1 MMHNHKLRRLTAA
14 VLTLLCVLPQ
24 AAQAAVPTIQTD
36 EAVYINL
43 DYYGTPEN
51 TRIVKGVS
59 LNGHTEFTDYGNYSD
74 VYNMSTLDKPTLE
87 DGAVSWS
94 LTDDGLQR
102 FYYECVPDS
111 SASIQLPWNFDV
123 SYKLNGVPVEAEKCA
138 GANGLIEINIHAM
151 PNDAAGEYYKNN
163 MMLVCAT
170 GIDMSKALSIDAP
183 GAQLQSMGTYKI
195 VMFMGL
201 PGEESTFTVRIGA
214 ESFESMGL
222 VLFMAPATLSSLD
235 VLSDMRDIKDR
246 LGSSGDSLYEGLSS
260 MLDSMQSM
268 QSGLGALS
276 SGISGINAVRK
287 QLAEDRST
295 IDPQVDT
302 ALSSLE
308 TLAGKTD
315 SLIPE
320 LNSMKTTLTT
330 LSATINSMLDT
341 VQTTTEDIHA
351 YQQLL
356 KDLNGTLGNLDDLI
370 TDLQDASGDDLL
382 RIQQLQ
388 TAADNIKQNIK
399 TLQTHLGTLREKA
412 DALNN
417 QISVLQGILDSG
429 SLSEPLY
436 TLLSSLLDNAIGSLS
451 AVKQSIRTLENIL
464 SNINALLGT
473 TDATLTDL
481 DDISDVL
488 ANYDGLPQDLI
499 GEGKDLTILADQ
511 TLERVHQLIADIP
524 ALSAS
529 LDQLTET
536 TNTAADKC
544 SDLMVTLT
552 KALTSA
558 NDLLQSATDNLRAVR
573 DKSDASLQASLD
585 GLIDVLDRASS
596 SNGSSSL
603 KSANDSIHGALND
616 AEKDLEEDTNVLNI
630 DAEAALQSV
639 TSSENPTP
647 SSLQFILRTQE
658 ISVPS
663 EKDTASTDTSD
674 EEPGVLSRITSI
686 FKKLFSAVYGV
697 FASEN
702 A

>member
-1 MMHNHKLRRLTAA
+1 MMNHKFRRLTAA
-14 VLTLLCVLPQ
+14 ALALLCVLPQ
-24 AAQAAVPTIQTD
+24 AAQAAAPTIQTD

-74 VYNMSTLDKPTLE
+74 VYNMSTLDEPTLT
-87 DGAVSWS
+87 DGEVSWA
-94 LTDDGLQR
+94 LADDGLQR

-111 SASIQLPWNFDV
+111 STSIQLPWNFDV

-138 GANGLIEINIHAM
+138 GANGLIEMNIHAT

-183 GAQLQSMGTYKI
+183 GAQVQSIGTYKI

-201 PGEESTFTVRIGA
+201 PGEESTFTVRIGSN
-214 ESFESMGL
+214 SFESMGL
-222 VLFMAPATLSSLD
+222 ILFMAPATLSSLD
-235 VLSDMRDIKDR
+235 ILSDMRDIKDR

-287 QLAEDRST
+287 QLIADRGT
-295 IDPQVDT
+295 IDPKVDA

-320 LNSMKTTLTT
+320 LNSMKTTVTT
-330 LSATINSMLDT
+330 LGATINSMLGT
-341 VQTTTEDIHA
+341 VQSTTEDINS

-356 KDLNGTLGNLDDLI
+356 KDVDATLSNLDDFVN
-370 TDLQDASGDDLL
+370 DLQDASGDDLL
-382 RIQQLQ
+382 RIPQLQ
-388 TAADNIKQNIK
+388 TAVENIKQDLK
-399 TLQTHLGTLREKA
+399 TLQTHLGTLREKV
-412 DALNN
+412 DALNS
-417 QISVLQGILDSG
+417 QIAALQIILDSSG
-429 SLSEPLY
+429 LSEPLY
-436 TLLSSLLDNAIGSLS
+436 SLLSSLLDNASGSLS
-451 AVKQSIRTLENIL
+451 AIKQNIRALEEIL
-464 SNINALLGT
+464 SDTNGLLGT
-473 TDATLTDL
+473 ADSIL
-481 DDISDVL
+481 DNLDEINGVL
-488 ANYDGLPQDLI
+488 NDYDGLPQDLI
-499 GEGKDLTILADQ
+499 GEGKDLTELADQ

-529 LDQLTET
+529 LDEITET

-544 SDLMVTLT
+544 SDLMVALT
-552 KALTSA
+552 KTLTSA
-558 NDLLQSATDNLRAVR
+558 NELLQSATDNLRSVR
-573 DKSDASLQASLD
+573 DQSDASLQASLD
-585 GLIDVLDRASS
+585 GLIDVLNRASS
-596 SNGSSSL
+596 SSGSSSL
-603 KSANDSIHGALND
+603 QNANDSIHGAIND
-616 AEKDLEEDTNVLNI
+616 AKKDLEEDTNVLNI
-630 DAEAALQSV
+630 DAEAELQSV
-639 TSSENPTP
+639 TSSQNPTP
-647 SSLQFILRTQE
+647 SSLQFILRTKE
-658 ISVPS
+658 ISAPS
-663 EKDTASTDTSD
+663 EKDDIQPDASD
-674 EEPGVLSRITSI
+674 EDQGVLSRIANI

-697 FASEN
+697 FDSEN
-702 A
+702 G

>member
-1 MMHNHKLRRLTAA
+1 MMNHKFRRLTAA
-14 VLTLLCVLPQ
+14 TLALLCVLPQ
-24 AAQAAVPTIQTD
+24 AAQAAAPTIQTD

-74 VYNMSTLDKPTLE
+74 VYNMSTLDEPTLS
-87 DGAVSWS
+87 DGEVSWA

-111 SASIQLPWNFDV
+111 STSIQLPWNFDV

-138 GANGLIEINIHAM
+138 GANGLVEMNIHAT

-183 GAQLQSMGTYKI
+183 GAQVQSIGTYKI

-201 PGEESTFTVRIGA
+201 PGEESTFTVRIGSN
-214 ESFESMGL
+214 SFESMGL

-235 VLSDMRDIKDR
+235 ILSDMRDIKDR

-260 MLDSMQSM
+260 MLESMQSM

-287 QLAEDRST
+287 QLIADRGT
-295 IDPQVDT
+295 IDPQVDA

-320 LNSMKTTLTT
+320 LNSMKTTVTT
-330 LSATINSMLDT
+330 LGATINSMLGT
-341 VQTTTEDIHA
+341 VQSTTEDVNS

-356 KDLNGTLGNLDDLI
+356 MDLDATLSNLDDLVS
-370 TDLQDASGDDLL
+370 DLQNASGDDLL
-382 RIQQLQ
+382 HILQLQ
-388 TAADNIKQNIK
+388 NAVENIKRDVK
-399 TLQTHLGTLREKA
+399 TLQTHLGTLREKVE
-412 DALNN
+412 ALNS
-417 QISVLQGILDSG
+417 QISALQIILDNSG
-429 SLSEPLY
+429 LSEPLY
-436 TLLSSLLDNAIGSLS
+436 SLLSSLLNNASGSLS
-451 AVKQSIRTLENIL
+451 AIKQSIRALEDIL
-464 SNINALLGT
+464 SDTNGLLGT
-473 TDATLTDL
+473 TDSILNNL
-481 DDISDVL
+481 DEINDVL
-488 ANYDGLPQDLI
+488 NDYDGLPQDLI
-499 GEGKDLTILADQ
+499 GEGKELTVLADQ
-511 TLERVHQLIADIP
+511 TLERVHQLVADIP

-529 LDQLTET
+529 LDEITKT
-536 TNTAADKC
+536 TNSAADKC

-552 KALTSA
+552 KTLTSA
-558 NDLLQSATDNLRAVR
+558 NELLQSATDNLRSVR
-573 DKSDASLQASLD
+573 EKSDASLQASLD
-585 GLIDVLDRASS
+585 GLIDVLNRASS
-596 SNGSSSL
+596 SSGSSSL
-603 KSANDSIHGALND
+603 QDANNSIHGAIKD
-616 AEKDLEEDTNVLNI
+616 AKKDLEEDTNVLNI

-639 TSSENPTP
+639 TSSQNPTP
-647 SSLQFILRTQE
+647 SSLQFILRTKE
-658 ISVPS
+658 ISAPS
-663 EKDTASTDTSD
+663 EKDAAQSDTSD
-674 EEPGVLSRITSI
+674 EDQGVLSRIINI

-697 FASEN
+697 FTSEN
-702 A
+702 T

>member
-1 MMHNHKLRRLTAA
+1 MMKHKFRRITAA
-14 VLTLLCVLPQ
+14 ALALLCVLPQ
-24 AAQAAVPTIQTD
+24 AAQAAAPTIQTD

-74 VYNMSTLDKPTLE
+74 VYNMSTLDEPTLS
-87 DGAVSWS
+87 DGEVSWA
-94 LTDDGLQR
+94 LADDGLQR

-111 SASIQLPWNFDV
+111 SNTIQLPWNFDV

-138 GANGLIEINIHAM
+138 GANGLIEMNIHAM

-183 GAQLQSMGTYKI
+183 GAQVQSIGTYKI

-201 PGEESTFTVRIGA
+201 PGEESTFTVRIGSN
-214 ESFESMGL
+214 SFESMGL
-222 VLFMAPATLSSLD
+222 ILFMAPATLSSLD
-235 VLSDMRDIKDR
+235 ILSDMRDIKDR

-268 QSGLGALS
+268 KSGLGALS
-276 SGISGINAVRK
+276 SGISGINSVRK
-287 QLAEDRST
+287 QLIADRGT
-295 IDPQVDT
+295 IDPQIDA

-308 TLAGKTD
+308 TLAGQTD

-320 LNSMKTTLTT
+320 LSSMKTTLTT

-341 VQTTTEDIHA
+341 VQSTTEDING

-356 KDLNGTLGNLDDLI
+356 KDLDTTLGNLDDFVS
-370 TDLQDASGDDLL
+370 DLQNASGDDLL
-382 RIQQLQ
+382 RIRQLQ
-388 TAADNIKQNIK
+388 TDLENLKQDTK
-399 TLQTHLGTLREKA
+399 TLQTHLSTLREKA
-412 DALNN
+412 DALSS
-417 QISVLQGILDSG
+417 QISALQVILDGSG
-429 SLSEPLY
+429 LSEPLY
-436 TLLSSLLDNAIGSLS
+436 SLLSSLLSSASGSLS
-451 AVKQSIRTLENIL
+451 AIKQSIRALEDIL
-464 SNINALLGT
+464 TDTNGLLGT
-473 TDATLTDL
+473 ADSTLNGL
-481 DDISDVL
+481 DQITNVL
-488 ANYDGLPQDLI
+488 DNYDGIPQDLI
-499 GEGKDLTILADQ
+499 GEGKDLTVLADQ

-529 LDQLTET
+529 LDQMTET

-544 SDLMVTLT
+544 SDLMVALT
-552 KALTSA
+552 KTLTSA
-558 NDLLQSATDNLRAVR
+558 NDLLQSSTDNLRAIR
-573 DKSDASLQASLD
+573 DKSDASLQTSLD
-585 GLIDVLDRASS
+585 GLIDVLNRASS
-596 SNGSSSL
+596 SSSSSDL
-603 KSANDSIHGALND
+603 QNANDSIHSAIND

-630 DAEAALQSV
+630 DAEAELQSV
-639 TSSENPTP
+639 TSSQNPTP

-658 ISVPS
+658 ISTPS
-663 EKDTASTDTSD
+663 DSDTASSD
-674 EEPGVLSRITSI
+674 ESDDDQGVLSRIVNI

-697 FASEN
+697 FTSEN
-702 A
+702 T

>member
-1 MMHNHKLRRLTAA
+1 MMKHKFRRLTAA
-14 VLTLLCVLPQ
+14 ALALLCVLPQ
-24 AAQAAVPTIQTD
+24 AAQAAAPTIQTD

-74 VYNMSTLDKPTLE
+74 VYNMSTLDEPTLS
-87 DGAVSWS
+87 DGEVSWALS
-94 LTDDGLQR
+94 DDGLQR

-111 SASIQLPWNFDV
+111 STSIQLPWNFDV

-138 GANGLIEINIHAM
+138 GADGLIEMNIHAM

-183 GAQLQSMGTYKI
+183 GAQVQSIGTYKI

-201 PGEESTFTVRIGA
+201 PGEESTFTVRIGSN
-214 ESFESMGL
+214 SFESMGL

-235 VLSDMRDIKDR
+235 ILSDMRDIKDR

-260 MLDSMQSM
+260 MLESMQSM

-287 QLAEDRST
+287 QLIADRGT
-295 IDPQVDT
+295 IDPQIDA

-320 LNSMKTTLTT
+320 LNSMKTTVTT
-330 LSATINSMLDT
+330 LGATINSMLGT
-341 VQTTTEDIHA
+341 VQSTTEDVNS

-356 KDLNGTLGNLDDLI
+356 KDLDATLSNLDDLVS
-370 TDLQDASGDDLL
+370 DLQNASGDDLL
-382 RIQQLQ
+382 HILQLQ
-388 TAADNIKQNIK
+388 NAVENIKRDVK
-399 TLQTHLGTLREKA
+399 TLQTHLGTLREKVE
-412 DALNN
+412 ALNS
-417 QISVLQGILDSG
+417 QISALQIILDNSG
-429 SLSEPLY
+429 LSEPLY
-436 TLLSSLLDNAIGSLS
+436 SLLSSLLNNASGSLS
-451 AVKQSIRTLENIL
+451 AIKQSIRALEDIL
-464 SNINALLGT
+464 SDTNGLLGT
-473 TDATLTDL
+473 TDSILNNL
-481 DDISDVL
+481 DEINDVL
-488 ANYDGLPQDLI
+488 NDYDGLPQDLI
-499 GEGKDLTILADQ
+499 GEGKELTVLADQ

-529 LDQLTET
+529 LDEITKT
-536 TNTAADKC
+536 TNSAADKC

-552 KALTSA
+552 KTLTSA
-558 NDLLQSATDNLRAVR
+558 NELLQSATDNLRSVR
-573 DKSDASLQASLD
+573 EKSDASLQASLD
-585 GLIDVLDRASS
+585 GLIDVLNRASS
-596 SNGSSSL
+596 SSGSSSL
-603 KSANDSIHGALND
+603 QDANDSIHGAIND
-616 AEKDLEEDTNVLNI
+616 AKKDLEEDTNVLNI

-639 TSSENPTP
+639 TSSQNPTP
-647 SSLQFILRTQE
+647 SSLQFILRTKE
-658 ISVPS
+658 ISTSS
-663 EKDTASTDTSD
+663 EKDAAQSDASD
-674 EEPGVLSRITSI
+674 EDQGVLSRIVNI

>member
-1 MMHNHKLRRLTAA
+1 MMNHKFRRLTAA
-14 VLTLLCVLPQ
+14 TLALLCVLPQ
-24 AAQAAVPTIQTD
+24 AAQAAAPTIQTD

-74 VYNMSTLDKPTLE
+74 VYNMSTLDEPTLS
-87 DGAVSWS
+87 DGEVSWA

-111 SASIQLPWNFDV
+111 STSIQLPWNFDV

-138 GANGLIEINIHAM
+138 GANGLVEMNIHAT

-183 GAQLQSMGTYKI
+183 GAQVQSIGTYKI

-201 PGEESTFTVRIGA
+201 PGEESTFTVRIGSN
-214 ESFESMGL
+214 SFESMGL

-235 VLSDMRDIKDR
+235 ILSDMRDIKDR

-260 MLDSMQSM
+260 MLESMQSM

-287 QLAEDRST
+287 QLIADRGT
-295 IDPQVDT
+295 IDPQVDA

-320 LNSMKTTLTT
+320 LNSMKTTVTT
-330 LSATINSMLDT
+330 LGATINSMLGT
-341 VQTTTEDIHA
+341 VQSTTEDVNS

-356 KDLNGTLGNLDDLI
+356 KDLDTTLSNLDDFVN
-370 TDLQDASGDDLL
+370 DLQDASGDDLL
-382 RIQQLQ
+382 HILQLQ
-388 TAADNIKQNIK
+388 TAVENIKQDVK
-399 TLQTHLGTLREKA
+399 TLQTHLGTLREKVES
-412 DALNN
+412 LNS
-417 QISVLQGILDSG
+417 QISALQIILDGSG
-429 SLSEPLY
+429 LSEPVY
-436 TLLSSLLDNAIGSLS
+436 SLLSSLLDNASGLLS
-451 AVKQSIRTLENIL
+451 AIKQSIRALEDIL
-464 SNINALLGT
+464 SDTSGLLGT
-473 TDATLTDL
+473 ADSIL
-481 DDISDVL
+481 DNLDEINDILND
-488 ANYDGLPQDLI
+488 YDGLPQDLI
-499 GEGKDLTILADQ
+499 GEGKELTVLADQ

-529 LDQLTET
+529 LDEITET
-536 TNTAADKC
+536 TNSAADKC

-552 KALTSA
+552 KTLTSA
-558 NDLLQSATDNLRAVR
+558 NHLLQSATDTLRSVR
-573 DKSDASLQASLD
+573 DKSDASLQSSLD

-596 SNGSSSL
+596 SSSSSSL
-603 KSANDSIHGALND
+603 QNANDSIHGAIND
-616 AEKDLEEDTNVLNI
+616 AKKDLEEDTNVLNI

-639 TSSENPTP
+639 TSSQNPTP
-647 SSLQFILRTQE
+647 SSLQFILRTKE
-658 ISVPS
+658 ISAPS
-663 EKDTASTDTSD
+663 EKDAIQPEASD
-674 EEPGVLSRITSI
+674 EDQGVLSRITNI

-697 FASEN
+697 FTSEN
-702 A
+702 T

>member
-1 MMHNHKLRRLTAA
+1 MMNHKFRRLTAA
-14 VLTLLCVLPQ
+14 ALALLCVLPQ
-24 AAQAAVPTIQTD
+24 AAQAAAPTIQTD

-74 VYNMSTLDKPTLE
+74 VYNMSTLDEPTLG
-87 DGAVSWS
+87 DGEVSWA
-94 LTDDGLQR
+94 LADDGLQR

-111 SASIQLPWNFDV
+111 SNTIQLPWNFDV

-138 GANGLIEINIHAM
+138 GANGLIEMNIHAM

-183 GAQLQSMGTYKI
+183 GAQVQSIGTYKI

-201 PGEESTFTVRIGA
+201 PGEESTFTVRIGSN
-214 ESFESMGL
+214 SFESMGL
-222 VLFMAPATLSSLD
+222 ILFMAPATLSSLD
-235 VLSDMRDIKDR
+235 ILSDMRDIKDR

-268 QSGLGALS
+268 KSGLGALS
-276 SGISGINAVRK
+276 SGISGINSVRK
-287 QLAEDRST
+287 QLIADRGT
-295 IDPQVDT
+295 IDPQIDA

-308 TLAGKTD
+308 TLAGQTD

-341 VQTTTEDIHA
+341 VQSTTEDING

-356 KDLNGTLGNLDDLI
+356 KDLDTTLSNLDDFVS
-370 TDLQDASGDDLL
+370 DLQNASGDDLL
-382 RIQQLQ
+382 RIRQLQ
-388 TAADNIKQNIK
+388 ADLENLKQDTK
-399 TLQTHLGTLREKA
+399 TLQTHLSTLREKT
-412 DALNN
+412 DALSS
-417 QISVLQGILDSG
+417 QISALQVILDGSG
-429 SLSEPLY
+429 LSEPLY
-436 TLLSSLLDNAIGSLS
+436 SLLSSLVSSATGSLS
-451 AVKQSIRTLENIL
+451 AIKQSIRALEDIL
-464 SNINALLGT
+464 SDTNGLLGT
-473 TDATLTDL
+473 ADSTLNSL
-481 DDISDVL
+481 DQISDVL
-488 ANYDGLPQDLI
+488 SDYDGLPQDLI
-499 GEGKDLTILADQ
+499 GEGKDLTVLADQ

-529 LDQLTET
+529 LDQMTET
-536 TNTAADKC
+536 TNSAADKC
-544 SDLMVTLT
+544 SDLMVALT
-552 KALTSA
+552 KTLTSA
-558 NDLLQSATDNLRAVR
+558 NDLLQSATDNLRAIR
-573 DKSDASLQASLD
+573 DKSDTSLQTSLD
-585 GLIDVLDRASS
+585 GLIDVLNRASS
-596 SNGSSSL
+596 SNSSSNL
-603 KSANDSIHGALND
+603 QNANDSIHSAIND

-639 TSSENPTP
+639 TSSQNPTP

-658 ISVPS
+658 ISTPS
-663 EKDTASTDTSD
+663 DSDAALSDTSD
-674 EEPGVLSRITSI
+674 DDQGVLSRIVNI

-697 FASEN
+697 FTSEN
-702 A
+702 T

>member
-1 MMHNHKLRRLTAA
+1 MMKHKFRRLTAA
-14 VLTLLCVLPQ
+14 ALALLCVLPQ
-24 AAQAAVPTIQTD
+24 AAQAAAPTIQTD

-74 VYNMSTLDKPTLE
+74 VYNMSTLDEPTLSNGE
-87 DGAVSWS
+87 VSWALS
-94 LTDDGLQR
+94 DDGLQR

-111 SASIQLPWNFDV
+111 STSIQLPWNFDV

-138 GANGLIEINIHAM
+138 GADGLIEMNIHAM

-183 GAQLQSMGTYKI
+183 GAQVQSIGTYKI

-201 PGEESTFTVRIGA
+201 PGEESTFTVRIGSN
-214 ESFESMGL
+214 SFESMGL

-235 VLSDMRDIKDR
+235 ILSDMRDIKDR

-260 MLDSMQSM
+260 MLESMQSM

-287 QLAEDRST
+287 QLIADRGT
-295 IDPQVDT
+295 IDPQVDA

-320 LNSMKTTLTT
+320 LNSMKTTVTT
-330 LSATINSMLDT
+330 LGATINSMLGT
-341 VQTTTEDIHA
+341 VQSTTEDVNS

-356 KDLNGTLGNLDDLI
+356 MDLDATLSNLDDLVS
-370 TDLQDASGDDLL
+370 DLQNASGDDLL
-382 RIQQLQ
+382 HILQLQ
-388 TAADNIKQNIK
+388 NAVENIKRDVK
-399 TLQTHLGTLREKA
+399 TLQTHLGTLREKVE
-412 DALNN
+412 ALNS
-417 QISVLQGILDSG
+417 QISALQIILDNSG
-429 SLSEPLY
+429 LSEPLY
-436 TLLSSLLDNAIGSLS
+436 SLLSSLLNNASGSLS
-451 AVKQSIRTLENIL
+451 AIKQSIRALEDIL
-464 SNINALLGT
+464 SDTNGLLGT
-473 TDATLTDL
+473 TDSILNNL
-481 DDISDVL
+481 DEINDVL
-488 ANYDGLPQDLI
+488 NDYDGLPQDLI
-499 GEGKDLTILADQ
+499 GEGKELTVLADQ
-511 TLERVHQLIADIP
+511 TLERVHQLVADIP

-529 LDQLTET
+529 LDEITKT
-536 TNTAADKC
+536 TNSAADKC

-552 KALTSA
+552 KTLTSA
-558 NDLLQSATDNLRAVR
+558 NELLQSATDNLRSVR
-573 DKSDASLQASLD
+573 EKSDASLQASLD
-585 GLIDVLDRASS
+585 GLIDVLNRASS
-596 SNGSSSL
+596 SSGSSSL
-603 KSANDSIHGALND
+603 QDANDSIHGAIND
-616 AEKDLEEDTNVLNI
+616 AKKDLEEDTNVLNI

-639 TSSENPTP
+639 TSSQNPTP
-647 SSLQFILRTQE
+647 SSLQFILRTKE
-658 ISVPS
+658 ISAPS
-663 EKDTASTDTSD
+663 EKDAAQSDTSD
-674 EEPGVLSRITSI
+674 EDQGVLSRIINI

-697 FASEN
+697 FTSEN
-702 A
+702 T

>member
-1 MMHNHKLRRLTAA
+1 MMKHKFRRITAA
-14 VLTLLCVLPQ
+14 ALALLCVLPQ
-24 AAQAAVPTIQTD
+24 AAQAAAPTIQTD

-74 VYNMSTLDKPTLE
+74 VYNMSTLDEPTLS
-87 DGAVSWS
+87 DGEVSWA
-94 LTDDGLQR
+94 LADDGLQR

-111 SASIQLPWNFDV
+111 SNTIQLPWNFDV

-138 GANGLIEINIHAM
+138 GANGLIEMNIHAM

-183 GAQLQSMGTYKI
+183 GAQVQSIGTYKI

-201 PGEESTFTVRIGA
+201 PGEESTFTVRIGSN
-214 ESFESMGL
+214 SFESMGL
-222 VLFMAPATLSSLD
+222 ILFMAPATLSSLD
-235 VLSDMRDIKDR
+235 ILSDMRDIKDR

-268 QSGLGALS
+268 KSGLGALS
-276 SGISGINAVRK
+276 SGISGINSVRK
-287 QLAEDRST
+287 QLIADRGT
-295 IDPQVDT
+295 IDPQIDA

-308 TLAGKTD
+308 TLTGQTD

-341 VQTTTEDIHA
+341 VQSTTEDING

-356 KDLNGTLGNLDDLI
+356 KDLDTTLGNLDDFVS
-370 TDLQDASGDDLL
+370 DLQNASGDDLL
-382 RIQQLQ
+382 RIRQLQ
-388 TAADNIKQNIK
+388 TDLENLKQDTK
-399 TLQTHLGTLREKA
+399 TLQTHLSTLREKA
-412 DALNN
+412 DALSS
-417 QISVLQGILDSG
+417 QISALQVILDGSG
-429 SLSEPLY
+429 LSEPLY
-436 TLLSSLLDNAIGSLS
+436 SLLSSLLSSASGSLS
-451 AVKQSIRTLENIL
+451 AIKQSIRALEDIL
-464 SNINALLGT
+464 SDTNGLLGT
-473 TDATLTDL
+473 ADSTLNSL
-481 DDISDVL
+481 DQITNVL
-488 ANYDGLPQDLI
+488 DNYDGIPQDLI
-499 GEGKDLTILADQ
+499 GEGKDLTVLADQ

-529 LDQLTET
+529 LDQMTET

-544 SDLMVTLT
+544 SDLMVALT
-552 KALTSA
+552 KTLTSA
-558 NDLLQSATDNLRAVR
+558 NDLLQSSTDNLRAIR
-573 DKSDASLQASLD
+573 DKSDASLQTSLD
-585 GLIDVLDRASS
+585 GLIDVLNRASS
-596 SNGSSSL
+596 SSSSSDL
-603 KSANDSIHGALND
+603 QNANDSIHSAIND

-630 DAEAALQSV
+630 DAEAELQSV
-639 TSSENPTP
+639 TSSQNPTP

-658 ISVPS
+658 ISTPS
-663 EKDTASTDTSD
+663 DSDTASSD
-674 EEPGVLSRITSI
+674 EFDDDQGVLSRIVNI

-697 FASEN
+697 FTSEN
-702 A
+702 T

>member
-1 MMHNHKLRRLTAA
+1 MMNHKFRRLMAA
-14 VLTLLCVLPQ
+14 TLALLCVLPQ
-24 AAQAAVPTIQTD
+24 AAQAAAPTIQTD

-74 VYNMSTLDKPTLE
+74 VYNMSTLDEPTLS
-87 DGAVSWS
+87 DGEVSWA

-111 SASIQLPWNFDV
+111 STSIQLPWNFDV

-138 GANGLIEINIHAM
+138 GANGLVEMNIHAT

-183 GAQLQSMGTYKI
+183 GAQVQSIGTYKI

-201 PGEESTFTVRIGA
+201 PGEESTFTVRIGSN
-214 ESFESMGL
+214 SFESMGL
-222 VLFMAPATLSSLD
+222 ILFMAPATLSSLD
-235 VLSDMRDIKDR
+235 ILSDMRDIKDR

-260 MLDSMQSM
+260 MLESMQSM

-287 QLAEDRST
+287 QLIADRGT
-295 IDPQVDT
+295 IDPQVDA

-320 LNSMKTTLTT
+320 LNSMKTTVTT
-330 LSATINSMLDT
+330 LGATINSMLGT
-341 VQTTTEDIHA
+341 VQSTTEDVNS

-356 KDLNGTLGNLDDLI
+356 KDLDTTLSNLDDFVN
-370 TDLQDASGDDLL
+370 DLQDASGDDLL
-382 RIQQLQ
+382 HILQLQ
-388 TAADNIKQNIK
+388 TAVENIKQDVK
-399 TLQTHLGTLREKA
+399 TLQTHLGTLREKVES
-412 DALNN
+412 LNS
-417 QISVLQGILDSG
+417 QISALQIILDGSG
-429 SLSEPLY
+429 LSEPVY
-436 TLLSSLLDNAIGSLS
+436 SLLSSLLDNASGSLS
-451 AVKQSIRTLENIL
+451 AIKQSIRTLEDIL
-464 SNINALLGT
+464 SDTSGLLGT
-473 TDATLTDL
+473 ADSIL
-481 DDISDVL
+481 DNLDEINDILND
-488 ANYDGLPQDLI
+488 YDGLPQDLI
-499 GEGKDLTILADQ
+499 GEGKELTVLADQ

-529 LDQLTET
+529 LDEITET
-536 TNTAADKC
+536 TNSAADKC

-552 KALTSA
+552 KTLTSA
-558 NDLLQSATDNLRAVR
+558 NDLLQSATDTLRSVR
-573 DKSDASLQASLD
+573 DKSDASLQSSLD

-596 SNGSSSL
+596 SSSSSSL
-603 KSANDSIHGALND
+603 QNANDSIHGAIND
-616 AEKDLEEDTNVLNI
+616 AKKDLEEDTNVLNI

-639 TSSENPTP
+639 TSSQNPTP
-647 SSLQFILRTQE
+647 SSLQFILRTKE
-658 ISVPS
+658 ISAPS
-663 EKDTASTDTSD
+663 EKDAIQPEASD
-674 EEPGVLSRITSI
+674 EDQGVLSRITNI

-697 FASEN
+697 FTSEN
-702 A
+702 T

>member
-1 MMHNHKLRRLTAA
+1 MMNHKFRRLTAA
-14 VLTLLCVLPQ
+14 TLALLCVLPQ
-24 AAQAAVPTIQTD
+24 AAQAAAPTIQTD

-74 VYNMSTLDKPTLE
+74 VYNMSTLDEPTLS
-87 DGAVSWS
+87 DGEVSWA

-111 SASIQLPWNFDV
+111 STSIQLPWNFDV

-138 GANGLIEINIHAM
+138 GANGLVEMNIHAT

-183 GAQLQSMGTYKI
+183 GAQVQSIGTYKI

-201 PGEESTFTVRIGA
+201 PGEESTFTARIGSN
-214 ESFESMGL
+214 SFESMGL
-222 VLFMAPATLSSLD
+222 ILFMAPATLSSLD
-235 VLSDMRDIKDR
+235 ILSDMRDIKDR

-260 MLDSMQSM
+260 MLESMQSM

-287 QLAEDRST
+287 QLIADRGT
-295 IDPQVDT
+295 IDPQVDA

-320 LNSMKTTLTT
+320 LNSMKTTVTT
-330 LSATINSMLDT
+330 LGATINSMLGT
-341 VQTTTEDIHA
+341 VQSTTEDVNS

-356 KDLNGTLGNLDDLI
+356 KDLDTTLSNLDDFVN
-370 TDLQDASGDDLL
+370 DLQDASGEDLL
-382 RIQQLQ
+382 HILQLQ
-388 TAADNIKQNIK
+388 TAVENIKQDVK
-399 TLQTHLGTLREKA
+399 TLQTHLGTLREKVES
-412 DALNN
+412 LNS
-417 QISVLQGILDSG
+417 QISALQIILDGSG
-429 SLSEPLY
+429 LSEPVY
-436 TLLSSLLDNAIGSLS
+436 SLLSSLLDNASGLLS
-451 AVKQSIRTLENIL
+451 AIKQSIRALEDIL
-464 SNINALLGT
+464 SDTSGLLGT
-473 TDATLTDL
+473 ADSIL
-481 DDISDVL
+481 DNLDEINDILND
-488 ANYDGLPQDLI
+488 YDGLPQDLI
-499 GEGKDLTILADQ
+499 GEGKELTVLADQ

-529 LDQLTET
+529 LDEITET
-536 TNTAADKC
+536 TNSAADKC

-552 KALTSA
+552 KTLTSA
-558 NDLLQSATDNLRAVR
+558 NDLLQSATDTLRSVR
-573 DKSDASLQASLD
+573 DKSDASLQSSLD

-596 SNGSSSL
+596 SSSSSSL
-603 KSANDSIHGALND
+603 QNANDSIHGAIND
-616 AEKDLEEDTNVLNI
+616 AKKDLEEDTNVLNI

-639 TSSENPTP
+639 TSSQNPTP
-647 SSLQFILRTQE
+647 SSLQFILRTKE
-658 ISVPS
+658 ISAPS
-663 EKDTASTDTSD
+663 EKDAIQPEASD
-674 EEPGVLSRITSI
+674 EDQGVLSRITNI

-697 FASEN
+697 FTSEN
-702 A
+702 T

>member
-1 MMHNHKLRRLTAA
+1 MMNHKFRRLTAA
-14 VLTLLCVLPQ
+14 ALALLCVLPQ
-24 AAQAAVPTIQTD
+24 AAQAAAPTIQTD

-74 VYNMSTLDKPTLE
+74 VYNMSTLDEPTLT
-87 DGAVSWS
+87 DGEVSWTLS
-94 LTDDGLQR
+94 DDGLQR

-111 SASIQLPWNFDV
+111 STSIQLPWNFDV

-138 GANGLIEINIHAM
+138 GADGLIEMNIHAM

-183 GAQLQSMGTYKI
+183 GAQVQSIGTYKI

-201 PGEESTFTVRIGA
+201 PGEESTFTVRIGSN
-214 ESFESMGL
+214 SFESMGL

-235 VLSDMRDIKDR
+235 ILSDMRDIKDR

-287 QLAEDRST
+287 QLIADRGT
-295 IDPQVDT
+295 IDPQIDA

-320 LNSMKTTLTT
+320 LNSMKTTVTT
-330 LSATINSMLDT
+330 LGATINSMLGT
-341 VQTTTEDIHA
+341 VQSTTEDVNS

-356 KDLNGTLGNLDDLI
+356 KDLDATLSNLDDLVS
-370 TDLQDASGDDLL
+370 DLQDASGDDLL
-382 RIQQLQ
+382 HILQLQ
-388 TAADNIKQNIK
+388 SAVESIKRDVK
-399 TLQTHLGTLREKA
+399 TLQTHLGTLREKVET
-412 DALNN
+412 LNS
-417 QISVLQGILDSG
+417 QISALQSILENSG
-429 SLSEPLY
+429 LSEPLY
-436 TLLSSLLDNAIGSLS
+436 SLLSSLLNNASGSLS
-451 AVKQSIRTLENIL
+451 AIKQSIRALEDIL
-464 SNINALLGT
+464 SDANGLLGT
-473 TDATLTDL
+473 TDSILNNL
-481 DDISDVL
+481 DQINDVL
-488 ANYDGLPQDLI
+488 NDYDGLPQDLI
-499 GEGKDLTILADQ
+499 GEGKDLTVLADQ

-529 LDQLTET
+529 LDEITET
-536 TNTAADKC
+536 TNSAADKC

-552 KALTSA
+552 KTLTSA
-558 NDLLQSATDNLRAVR
+558 NELLQSATDNLRSVR
-573 DKSDASLQASLD
+573 EKSDASLQTSLD
-585 GLIDVLDRASS
+585 GLIDVLNRASS
-596 SNGSSSL
+596 SSGSSSL
-603 KSANDSIHGALND
+603 QNANDSIHGAIKD
-616 AEKDLEEDTNVLNI
+616 AKKDLEEDTNVLNI

-639 TSSENPTP
+639 TSSQNPTP
-647 SSLQFILRTQE
+647 SSLQFILRTKE
-658 ISVPS
+658 ISTPS
-663 EKDTASTDTSD
+663 EKDAVQSDTSD
-674 EEPGVLSRITSI
+674 EDQGVLSRIINI

-697 FASEN
+697 FTSEN

>member
-1 MMHNHKLRRLTAA
+1 MMNHKFRRLTAA
-14 VLTLLCVLPQ
+14 ALALLCVLPQ
-24 AAQAAVPTIQTD
+24 AAQAAAPTIQTD

-74 VYNMSTLDKPTLE
+74 VYNMSTLDEPTLS
-87 DGAVSWS
+87 DGEVSWA
-94 LTDDGLQR
+94 LADDGLQR

-111 SASIQLPWNFDV
+111 SNTIQLPWNFDV

-138 GANGLIEINIHAM
+138 GANGLIEMNIHAM

-183 GAQLQSMGTYKI
+183 GAQVQSIGTYKI

-201 PGEESTFTVRIGA
+201 PGEESTFTVRIGSN
-214 ESFESMGL
+214 SFESMGL
-222 VLFMAPATLSSLD
+222 ILFMAPATLSSLD
-235 VLSDMRDIKDR
+235 ILSDMRDIKDR

-268 QSGLGALS
+268 KSGLGALS
-276 SGISGINAVRK
+276 SGISGINSVRK
-287 QLAEDRST
+287 QLITDRGT
-295 IDPQVDT
+295 IDPQIDT

-308 TLAGKTD
+308 TLAGQTD

-341 VQTTTEDIHA
+341 VQSTTEDING

-356 KDLNGTLGNLDDLI
+356 KDLDTTLGNLDDFVS
-370 TDLQDASGDDLL
+370 DLQNASGDDLL
-382 RIQQLQ
+382 RIRQLQ
-388 TAADNIKQNIK
+388 TDLENLKQDTK
-399 TLQTHLGTLREKA
+399 TLQTHLSTLREKA
-412 DALNN
+412 DALSS
-417 QISVLQGILDSG
+417 QISALQVILDGSG
-429 SLSEPLY
+429 LSEPLY
-436 TLLSSLLDNAIGSLS
+436 SLLSSLLSSASGSLS
-451 AVKQSIRTLENIL
+451 AIKQSIRALEDIL
-464 SNINALLGT
+464 TDTNGLLGT
-473 TDATLTDL
+473 ADSTLNGL
-481 DDISDVL
+481 DQITNVL
-488 ANYDGLPQDLI
+488 DNYDGIPQDLI
-499 GEGKDLTILADQ
+499 GEGKDLTVLADQ

-529 LDQLTET
+529 LDQMTET

-544 SDLMVTLT
+544 SDLMVALT

-558 NDLLQSATDNLRAVR
+558 NDLLQSSTDNLRAIR
-573 DKSDASLQASLD
+573 DKSDASLQTSLD
-585 GLIDVLDRASS
+585 GLIDVLNRASS
-596 SNGSSSL
+596 SSSSSVL
-603 KSANDSIHGALND
+603 QNASDSIHSAIND

-630 DAEAALQSV
+630 DAEAELQSV
-639 TSSENPTP
+639 TSSQNPTP

-658 ISVPS
+658 ISTPS
-663 EKDTASTDTSD
+663 NSDTASSD
-674 EEPGVLSRITSI
+674 ESDDDQGVLSRIVNI

-697 FASEN
+697 FTSEN
-702 A
+702 T

>member
-1 MMHNHKLRRLTAA
+1 MMNHKFRRLTAA
-14 VLTLLCVLPQ
+14 ALALLCVLPQ
-24 AAQAAVPTIQTD
+24 AAQAAAPTTQTD

-74 VYNMSTLDKPTLE
+74 VYNMSTLDEPTLG
-87 DGAVSWS
+87 DGEVSWA
-94 LTDDGLQR
+94 LADDGLQR

-111 SASIQLPWNFDV
+111 SNTIQLPWNFDV

-138 GANGLIEINIHAM
+138 GANGLIEMNIHAM

-183 GAQLQSMGTYKI
+183 GAQVQSIGTYKI

-201 PGEESTFTVRIGA
+201 PGEESTFTVRIGSN
-214 ESFESMGL
+214 SFESMGL
-222 VLFMAPATLSSLD
+222 ILFMAPATLSSLD
-235 VLSDMRDIKDR
+235 ILSDMRDIKDR

-268 QSGLGALS
+268 KSGLGALS
-276 SGISGINAVRK
+276 SGISGINSVRK
-287 QLAEDRST
+287 QLIADRGT
-295 IDPQVDT
+295 IDPQIDA

-308 TLAGKTD
+308 TLAGQTD

-341 VQTTTEDIHA
+341 VQSTTEDING

-356 KDLNGTLGNLDDLI
+356 KDLDTTLSNLDDFVS
-370 TDLQDASGDDLL
+370 DLQNASGDDLL
-382 RIQQLQ
+382 RIRQLQ
-388 TAADNIKQNIK
+388 ADLENLKQDTK
-399 TLQTHLGTLREKA
+399 TLQTHLSTLREKA
-412 DALNN
+412 DALSS
-417 QISVLQGILDSG
+417 QISALQVILDGSG
-429 SLSEPLY
+429 LSEPLY
-436 TLLSSLLDNAIGSLS
+436 SLLSSLVSSATGSLS
-451 AVKQSIRTLENIL
+451 AIKQSIRALEDIL
-464 SNINALLGT
+464 SDTNGLLGT
-473 TDATLTDL
+473 ADSTLNSL
-481 DDISDVL
+481 DQISDVL
-488 ANYDGLPQDLI
+488 SDYDGLPQDLI
-499 GEGKDLTILADQ
+499 GEGKDLTVLADQ

-529 LDQLTET
+529 LDQMTET
-536 TNTAADKC
+536 TNSAADKC
-544 SDLMVTLT
+544 SDLMVALT
-552 KALTSA
+552 KTLTSA
-558 NDLLQSATDNLRAVR
+558 NDLLQSATDNLRAIR
-573 DKSDASLQASLD
+573 DKSDTSLQTSLD
-585 GLIDVLDRASS
+585 GLIDVLNRASS
-596 SNGSSSL
+596 SNSSSNL
-603 KSANDSIHGALND
+603 QNANDSIHSAIND

-639 TSSENPTP
+639 TSSQNPTP

-658 ISVPS
+658 ISTPS
-663 EKDTASTDTSD
+663 DSDAALSDTTDD
-674 EEPGVLSRITSI
+674 DQGVLSRIVNI

-697 FASEN
+697 FTSEN
-702 A
+702 T

>member
-1 MMHNHKLRRLTAA
+1 MMKHKFRRITAA
-14 VLTLLCVLPQ
+14 ALALLCVLPQ
-24 AAQAAVPTIQTD
+24 AAQAAAPTIQTD

-74 VYNMSTLDKPTLE
+74 VYNMSTLDEPTLS
-87 DGAVSWS
+87 DGEVSWA
-94 LTDDGLQR
+94 LADDGLQR

-111 SASIQLPWNFDV
+111 SNTIQLPWNFDV

-138 GANGLIEINIHAM
+138 GANGLIEMNIHAM

-183 GAQLQSMGTYKI
+183 GAQVQSIGTYKI

-201 PGEESTFTVRIGA
+201 PGEESTFTVRIGSN
-214 ESFESMGL
+214 SFESMGL
-222 VLFMAPATLSSLD
+222 ILFMAPATLSSLD
-235 VLSDMRDIKDR
+235 ILSDMRDIKDR

-268 QSGLGALS
+268 KSGLGALS
-276 SGISGINAVRK
+276 SGISGINSVRK
-287 QLAEDRST
+287 QLIADRGT
-295 IDPQVDT
+295 IDPQIDA

-308 TLAGKTD
+308 TLAGQTD

-320 LNSMKTTLTT
+320 LSSMKTTLTT

-341 VQTTTEDIHA
+341 VQSTTEDING

-356 KDLNGTLGNLDDLI
+356 KDLDTTLGNLDDFVS
-370 TDLQDASGDDLL
+370 DLQNASGDDLL
-382 RIQQLQ
+382 HIRQLQ
-388 TAADNIKQNIK
+388 TDLENLKQDTK
-399 TLQTHLGTLREKA
+399 TLQTHLSTLREKA
-412 DALNN
+412 DALSS
-417 QISVLQGILDSG
+417 QISALQVILDGSG
-429 SLSEPLY
+429 LSEPLY
-436 TLLSSLLDNAIGSLS
+436 SLLSSLLSSASGSLS
-451 AVKQSIRTLENIL
+451 AIKQSIRALEDIL
-464 SNINALLGT
+464 TDTNGLLGT
-473 TDATLTDL
+473 ADSTLNGL
-481 DDISDVL
+481 DQITNVL
-488 ANYDGLPQDLI
+488 DNYDGIPQDLI
-499 GEGKDLTILADQ
+499 GEGKDLTVLADQ

-529 LDQLTET
+529 LDQMTET

-544 SDLMVTLT
+544 SDLMVALT
-552 KALTSA
+552 KTLTSA
-558 NDLLQSATDNLRAVR
+558 NDLLQSSTDNLRAIR
-573 DKSDASLQASLD
+573 DKSDASLQTSLD
-585 GLIDVLDRASS
+585 GLIDVLNRASS
-596 SNGSSSL
+596 SSSSSDL
-603 KSANDSIHGALND
+603 QNANDSIHSAIND

-630 DAEAALQSV
+630 DAEAELQSV
-639 TSSENPTP
+639 TSSQNPTP

-658 ISVPS
+658 ISTPS
-663 EKDTASTDTSD
+663 DSDTASSD
-674 EEPGVLSRITSI
+674 ESDDDQGVLSRIVNI

-697 FASEN
+697 FTSEN
-702 A
+702 T

>member
-1 MMHNHKLRRLTAA
+1 MMNHKFRRQTAA
-14 VLTLLCVLPQ
+14 ALALLCVLPQ
-24 AAQAAVPTIQTD
+24 AAQAAAPTIQTD

-74 VYNMSTLDKPTLE
+74 VYNMSTLDEPTLG
-87 DGAVSWS
+87 DGEVSWA
-94 LTDDGLQR
+94 LADDGLQR

-111 SASIQLPWNFDV
+111 SNTIQLPWNFDV

-138 GANGLIEINIHAM
+138 GANGLIEMNIHAM
-151 PNDAAGEYYKNN
+151 PNDAAEEYYKNN

-183 GAQLQSMGTYKI
+183 GAQVQSIGTYKI

-201 PGEESTFTVRIGA
+201 PGEESTFTVRIGSN
-214 ESFESMGL
+214 SFESMGL
-222 VLFMAPATLSSLD
+222 ILFMAPATLSSLD
-235 VLSDMRDIKDR
+235 ILSDMRDIKDR

-268 QSGLGALS
+268 KSGLGALS
-276 SGISGINAVRK
+276 SGISGINSVRK
-287 QLAEDRST
+287 QLIADRGT
-295 IDPQVDT
+295 IDPQIDA

-308 TLAGKTD
+308 TLAGQTD

-341 VQTTTEDIHA
+341 VQSTTEDING

-356 KDLNGTLGNLDDLI
+356 KDLDTTLSNLDDFVS
-370 TDLQDASGDDLL
+370 DLQNASGDDLL
-382 RIQQLQ
+382 RIRQLQ
-388 TAADNIKQNIK
+388 ADLENLKQDTK
-399 TLQTHLGTLREKA
+399 TLQTHLSTLREKA
-412 DALNN
+412 DALSS
-417 QISVLQGILDSG
+417 QISALQVILDGSG
-429 SLSEPLY
+429 LSEPLY
-436 TLLSSLLDNAIGSLS
+436 SLLSSLVSSATGSLS
-451 AVKQSIRTLENIL
+451 AIKQSIRALEDIL
-464 SNINALLGT
+464 SDTNGLLGT
-473 TDATLTDL
+473 ADSTLNSL
-481 DDISDVL
+481 DQISDVL
-488 ANYDGLPQDLI
+488 SDYDGLPQDLI
-499 GEGKDLTILADQ
+499 GEGKDLTVLADQ

-529 LDQLTET
+529 LDQMTET

-544 SDLMVTLT
+544 SDLMVALT
-552 KALTSA
+552 KTLTSA
-558 NDLLQSATDNLRAVR
+558 NDLLQSATDNLRAIR
-573 DKSDASLQASLD
+573 DKSDTSLQTSLD
-585 GLIDVLDRASS
+585 GLIDVLNRASS
-596 SNGSSSL
+596 SNSSSNL
-603 KSANDSIHGALND
+603 QNANDSIHSAIND

-639 TSSENPTP
+639 TSSQNPTP

-658 ISVPS
+658 ISTPS
-663 EKDTASTDTSD
+663 DSDAALSDTSD
-674 EEPGVLSRITSI
+674 DDQGVLSRIVNI

-697 FASEN
+697 FTSEN
-702 A
+702 T

>member
-1 MMHNHKLRRLTAA
+1 MMNHKFRRLTAA
-14 VLTLLCVLPQ
+14 ALALLCVLPQ
-24 AAQAAVPTIQTD
+24 AAQAAAPTIQTD

-74 VYNMSTLDKPTLE
+74 VYNMSTLDEPTLS
-87 DGAVSWS
+87 DGEVSWA
-94 LTDDGLQR
+94 LADDGLQR

-111 SASIQLPWNFDV
+111 SNTIQLPWNFDV

-138 GANGLIEINIHAM
+138 GANGLIEMNIHAM

-183 GAQLQSMGTYKI
+183 GAQVQSIGTYKI

-201 PGEESTFTVRIGA
+201 PGEESTFTVRIGSN
-214 ESFESMGL
+214 SFESMGL
-222 VLFMAPATLSSLD
+222 ILFMAPATLSSLD
-235 VLSDMRDIKDR
+235 ILSDMRDIKDR

-268 QSGLGALS
+268 KSGLGALS
-276 SGISGINAVRK
+276 SGISGINSVRK
-287 QLAEDRST
+287 QLIADRGT
-295 IDPQVDT
+295 IDPQIDA

-308 TLAGKTD
+308 TLAGQTD

-341 VQTTTEDIHA
+341 VQSTTEDING

-356 KDLNGTLGNLDDLI
+356 KDLDTTLGNLDDFVS
-370 TDLQDASGDDLL
+370 DLQNASGDDLL
-382 RIQQLQ
+382 RIRQLQ
-388 TAADNIKQNIK
+388 TDLENLKQDTK
-399 TLQTHLGTLREKA
+399 TLQTHLSTLREKA
-412 DALNN
+412 DALSS
-417 QISVLQGILDSG
+417 QISALQVILDG
-429 SLSEPLY
+429 SELSEPLY
-436 TLLSSLLDNAIGSLS
+436 SLLSSLLSSASGSLS
-451 AVKQSIRTLENIL
+451 AIKQSIRALEDIL
-464 SNINALLGT
+464 TDTNGLLGT
-473 TDATLTDL
+473 ADSTLNGL
-481 DDISDVL
+481 DQITNVL
-488 ANYDGLPQDLI
+488 DNYDGIPQDLI
-499 GEGKDLTILADQ
+499 GEGKDLTVLADQ

-529 LDQLTET
+529 LDQITET

-544 SDLMVTLT
+544 SDLMVALT
-552 KALTSA
+552 KTLTSA
-558 NDLLQSATDNLRAVR
+558 NDLLQSATDNLRAIR
-573 DKSDASLQASLD
+573 DKSDASLQTSLD
-585 GLIDVLDRASS
+585 GLIDVLNRASS
-596 SNGSSSL
+596 SSSSSDL
-603 KSANDSIHGALND
+603 QNANDSIHSAIND
-616 AEKDLEEDTNVLNI
+616 AEKDLEEDTNALNI
-630 DAEAALQSV
+630 DAEAELQSV
-639 TSSENPTP
+639 TSSQNPTP

-658 ISVPS
+658 ISTPS
-663 EKDTASTDTSD
+663 DSDTASSD
-674 EEPGVLSRITSI
+674 ESDDDQGVLSRIANI

-697 FASEN
+697 FTSEN
-702 A
+702 T

>member
-1 MMHNHKLRRLTAA
+1 MMNHKFRRLTAA
-14 VLTLLCVLPQ
+14 ALALLCVLPQ
-24 AAQAAVPTIQTD
+24 AAQAAAPSIQTD

-74 VYNMSTLDKPTLE
+74 VYNMSTLDEPTLG
-87 DGAVSWS
+87 DGEVSWA
-94 LTDDGLQR
+94 LADDGLQR

-111 SASIQLPWNFDV
+111 SNTIQLPWNFDV

-138 GANGLIEINIHAM
+138 GANGLIEMNIHAM
-151 PNDAAGEYYKNN
+151 PNDAAEEYYKNN

-183 GAQLQSMGTYKI
+183 GAQVQSIGTYKI

-201 PGEESTFTVRIGA
+201 PGEESTFTVRIGSN
-214 ESFESMGL
+214 SFESMGL
-222 VLFMAPATLSSLD
+222 ILFMAPATLSSLD
-235 VLSDMRDIKDR
+235 ILSDMRDIKDR

-268 QSGLGALS
+268 KSGLGALS
-276 SGISGINAVRK
+276 SGISGINSVRK
-287 QLAEDRST
+287 QLIADRGT
-295 IDPQVDT
+295 IDPQIDA

-308 TLAGKTD
+308 TLAGQTD

-341 VQTTTEDIHA
+341 VQSTAEDING

-356 KDLNGTLGNLDDLI
+356 KDLDTTLSNLDDFVS
-370 TDLQDASGDDLL
+370 DLQNASGDDLL
-382 RIQQLQ
+382 RIRQLQ
-388 TAADNIKQNIK
+388 ADLENLKQDTK
-399 TLQTHLGTLREKA
+399 TLQTHLSTLREKA
-412 DALNN
+412 DALSS
-417 QISVLQGILDSG
+417 QISALQVILDGSG
-429 SLSEPLY
+429 LSEPLY
-436 TLLSSLLDNAIGSLS
+436 SLLSSLVSSATGSLS
-451 AVKQSIRTLENIL
+451 AIKQSIRALEDIL
-464 SNINALLGT
+464 SDTNGLLGT
-473 TDATLTDL
+473 ADSTLNSL
-481 DDISDVL
+481 DQISDVL
-488 ANYDGLPQDLI
+488 SDYDGLPQDLI
-499 GEGKDLTILADQ
+499 GEGKDLTVLADQ

-529 LDQLTET
+529 LDQMTET
-536 TNTAADKC
+536 TNSAADKC
-544 SDLMVTLT
+544 SDLMVALT
-552 KALTSA
+552 KTLTSA
-558 NDLLQSATDNLRAVR
+558 NDLLQSATDNLRAIR
-573 DKSDASLQASLD
+573 DKSDTSLQTSLD
-585 GLIDVLDRASS
+585 GLIDVLNRASS
-596 SNGSSSL
+596 SNSSSNL
-603 KSANDSIHGALND
+603 QNANDSIHSAIND

-639 TSSENPTP
+639 TSSQNPTP

-658 ISVPS
+658 ISTPS
-663 EKDTASTDTSD
+663 DSDTALSDTSD
-674 EEPGVLSRITSI
+674 DDQGVLSRIVNI

-697 FASEN
+697 FTSEN
-702 A
+702 T

>member
-1 MMHNHKLRRLTAA
+1 MMNHKFRRLTAA
-14 VLTLLCVLPQ
+14 ALALLCVLPQ
-24 AAQAAVPTIQTD
+24 AAQAAAPSIQTD

-43 DYYGTPEN
+43 DYYGTSEN

-74 VYNMSTLDKPTLE
+74 VYNMSTLDEPTLG
-87 DGAVSWS
+87 DGEVSWA
-94 LTDDGLQR
+94 LADDGLQR

-111 SASIQLPWNFDV
+111 SNTIQLPWNFDV

-138 GANGLIEINIHAM
+138 GANGLIEMNIHAM

-183 GAQLQSMGTYKI
+183 GAQVQSIGTYKI

-201 PGEESTFTVRIGA
+201 PGEESTFTVRIGSN
-214 ESFESMGL
+214 SFESMGL
-222 VLFMAPATLSSLD
+222 ILFMAPATLSSLD
-235 VLSDMRDIKDR
+235 ILSDMRDIKDR

-268 QSGLGALS
+268 KSGLGALS
-276 SGISGINAVRK
+276 SGISGINSVRK
-287 QLAEDRST
+287 QLIADRGT
-295 IDPQVDT
+295 IDPQIDA

-308 TLAGKTD
+308 TLAGQTD

-341 VQTTTEDIHA
+341 VQSTTEDING

-356 KDLNGTLGNLDDLI
+356 KDLDTTLSNLDDFVS
-370 TDLQDASGDDLL
+370 DLQNASGDDLL
-382 RIQQLQ
+382 RIRQLQ
-388 TAADNIKQNIK
+388 ADLENLKQDTK
-399 TLQTHLGTLREKA
+399 TLQTHLSTLREKA
-412 DALNN
+412 DALSS
-417 QISVLQGILDSG
+417 QISALQVILDGSG
-429 SLSEPLY
+429 LSEPLY
-436 TLLSSLLDNAIGSLS
+436 SLLSSLVSSATGSLS
-451 AVKQSIRTLENIL
+451 AIKQSIRALEDIL
-464 SNINALLGT
+464 SDTNGLLGT
-473 TDATLTDL
+473 ADSTLNSL
-481 DDISDVL
+481 DQISDVL
-488 ANYDGLPQDLI
+488 SDYDGLPQDLI
-499 GEGKDLTILADQ
+499 GEGKDLTVLADQ

-529 LDQLTET
+529 LDQMTET
-536 TNTAADKC
+536 TNSAADKC
-544 SDLMVTLT
+544 SDLMVALT
-552 KALTSA
+552 KTLTSA
-558 NDLLQSATDNLRAVR
+558 NDLLQSATDNLRAIR
-573 DKSDASLQASLD
+573 DKSDTSLQTSLD
-585 GLIDVLDRASS
+585 GLIDVLNRASS
-596 SNGSSSL
+596 SNSSSNL
-603 KSANDSIHGALND
+603 QNANDSIHSAIND

-639 TSSENPTP
+639 TSSQNPTP

-658 ISVPS
+658 ISTPS
-663 EKDTASTDTSD
+663 DSDTALSDTSD
-674 EEPGVLSRITSI
+674 DDQGVLSRIVNI

-697 FASEN
+697 FTSEN
-702 A
+702 T

>member
-1 MMHNHKLRRLTAA
+1 MMNHKFRRLTAA
-14 VLTLLCVLPQ
+14 ALALLCVLPQ
-24 AAQAAVPTIQTD
+24 AAQAAAPTIQTD

-74 VYNMSTLDKPTLE
+74 VYNMSTLDEPTLS
-87 DGAVSWS
+87 DGEVSWA
-94 LTDDGLQR
+94 LADDGLQR

-111 SASIQLPWNFDV
+111 SNTIQLPWNFDV

-138 GANGLIEINIHAM
+138 GANGLIEMNIHAM

-183 GAQLQSMGTYKI
+183 GAQVQSIGTYKI

-201 PGEESTFTVRIGA
+201 PGEESTFTVRIGSN
-214 ESFESMGL
+214 SFESMGL
-222 VLFMAPATLSSLD
+222 ILFMAPATLSSLD
-235 VLSDMRDIKDR
+235 ILSDMRDIKDR

-268 QSGLGALS
+268 KSGLGALS
-276 SGISGINAVRK
+276 SGISGINSVRK
-287 QLAEDRST
+287 QLIADRGT
-295 IDPQVDT
+295 IDPQIDA

-308 TLAGKTD
+308 TLAGQTD

-341 VQTTTEDIHA
+341 VQSTTEDING

-356 KDLNGTLGNLDDLI
+356 KDLDTTLGNLDDFVS
-370 TDLQDASGDDLL
+370 DLQNASGDDLL
-382 RIQQLQ
+382 RIRQLQ
-388 TAADNIKQNIK
+388 TDLENLKQDTK
-399 TLQTHLGTLREKA
+399 TLQTHLSTLREKA
-412 DALNN
+412 DALSS
-417 QISVLQGILDSG
+417 QISALQVILDG
-429 SLSEPLY
+429 SELSEPLY
-436 TLLSSLLDNAIGSLS
+436 SLLSSLLSSASGSLS
-451 AVKQSIRTLENIL
+451 AIKQSIRALEDIL
-464 SNINALLGT
+464 TDTNGLLGT
-473 TDATLTDL
+473 ADSTLNGL
-481 DDISDVL
+481 DQITNVL
-488 ANYDGLPQDLI
+488 DNYDGIPQDLI
-499 GEGKDLTILADQ
+499 GEGKDLTVLADQ

-529 LDQLTET
+529 LDQITET

-544 SDLMVTLT
+544 SDLMVALT
-552 KALTSA
+552 KTLTSA
-558 NDLLQSATDNLRAVR
+558 NDLLQSATDNLRAIR
-573 DKSDASLQASLD
+573 DKSDASLQTSLD
-585 GLIDVLDRASS
+585 GLIDVLNRASS
-596 SNGSSSL
+596 SSSSSDL
-603 KSANDSIHGALND
+603 QNANDSIHSAIND

-630 DAEAALQSV
+630 DAEAELQSV
-639 TSSENPTP
+639 TSSQNPTP

-658 ISVPS
+658 ISTPS
-663 EKDTASTDTSD
+663 DSDTSSSD
-674 EEPGVLSRITSI
+674 ESDDDQGVLSRIANI

-697 FASEN
+697 FTSEN
-702 A
+702 T

>member
-1 MMHNHKLRRLTAA
+1 MMNHNVRRLTAA
-14 VLTLLCVLPQ
+14 ALALLCVLPQ
-24 AAQAAVPTIQTD
+24 AAQAAAPTIQTD

-74 VYNMSTLDKPTLE
+74 VYNMSTLDEPMLG
-87 DGAVSWS
+87 DGEVSWT
-94 LTDDGLQR
+94 LADDGLQR

-111 SASIQLPWNFDV
+111 STTIQLPWNFDV

-138 GANGLIEINIHAM
+138 GASGLIEMSIHAT
-151 PNDAAGEYYKNN
+151 PNDAAGDYYKNN

-170 GIDMSKALSIDAP
+170 GIDMSKMLSIDAP
-183 GAQLQSMGTYKI
+183 GAQVQSIGTYKI

-214 ESFESMGL
+214 NDFESMGL
-222 VLFMAPATLSSLD
+222 ILFMAPATLSSLD
-235 VLSDMRDIKDR
+235 ILSDMRDIKDR
-246 LGSSGDSLYEGLSS
+246 LGDSGDSLYQGLSS
-260 MLDSMQSM
+260 MLETMQSM

-287 QLAEDRST
+287 QLMNDRGT
-295 IDPQVDT
+295 IDPQIDA

-308 TLAGKTD
+308 TLAGKSD

-330 LSATINSMLDT
+330 LSATINSMLGT
-341 VQTTTEDIHA
+341 VQSTTEDINS

-356 KDLNGTLGNLDDLI
+356 KDLDTSLSDLDGLI
-370 TDLQDASGDDLL
+370 ADLQDASGSDLL
-382 RIQQLQ
+382 RIFQTQ
-388 TAADNIKQNIK
+388 TAVENIKQDIK
-399 TLQTHLGTLREKA
+399 TLQTHLATLREKA
-412 DALNN
+412 DALSG
-417 QISVLQGILDSG
+417 QISALQTILDSSG
-429 SLSEPLY
+429 LSEPLY
-436 TLLSSLLDNAIGSLS
+436 SLISSLLNHATGSLS
-451 AVKQSIRTLENIL
+451 AIKQSIRALEEIL
-464 SNINALLGT
+464 SDTNGLLGT
-473 TDATLTDL
+473 ADSILDDL
-481 DDISDVL
+481 DDINDVL
-488 ANYDGLPQDLI
+488 NDYDGLPQDLI
-499 GEGKDLTILADQ
+499 GEGKDLTVLADQ

-524 ALSAS
+524 SLSSS
-529 LDQLTET
+529 LDQMTET

-573 DKSDASLQASLD
+573 DKSDASLQTSLD
-585 GLIDVLDRASS
+585 GLIDVLNRASS
-596 SNGSSSL
+596 SSSSSSL
-603 KSANDSIHGALND
+603 QNANDSIHGALND
-616 AEKDLEEDTNVLNI
+616 AKKDLEEDTNVLNI
-630 DAEAALQSV
+630 DSEAALQSV
-639 TSSENPTP
+639 TSTQNPTP

-658 ISVPS
+658 ISAPS
-663 EKDTASTDTSD
+663 EKDAAVSDAS
-674 EEPGVLSRITSI
+674 EEDQGVFARIANI

-697 FASEN
+697 FTSES

>member
-1 MMHNHKLRRLTAA
+1 MMNHKFRRLTAA
-14 VLTLLCVLPQ
+14 ALALLCVLPQ
-24 AAQAAVPTIQTD
+24 AAQAAAPTIQTD

-59 LNGHTEFTDYGNYSD
+59 LNGHMEFTDYGNYSD
-74 VYNMSTLDKPTLE
+74 VYNMSTLDEPTLS
-87 DGAVSWS
+87 DGEVSWALS
-94 LTDDGLQR
+94 DDGLQR

-111 SASIQLPWNFDV
+111 STSIQLPWNFDV

-138 GANGLIEINIHAM
+138 GADGLIEMNIHAM

-183 GAQLQSMGTYKI
+183 GAQVQSIGTYKI

-201 PGEESTFTVRIGA
+201 PGEESTFTVRIGSN
-214 ESFESMGL
+214 SFESMGL

-235 VLSDMRDIKDR
+235 ILSDMRDIKDR

-260 MLDSMQSM
+260 MLESMQSM

-287 QLAEDRST
+287 QLIADRGT
-295 IDPQVDT
+295 IDPQIDA

-320 LNSMKTTLTT
+320 LNSMKTTVTT
-330 LSATINSMLDT
+330 LGATINSMLGT
-341 VQTTTEDIHA
+341 VQSTTEDINS

-356 KDLNGTLGNLDDLI
+356 KDIDATLGNLDDFVN
-370 TDLQDASGDDLL
+370 DLQDASGDDLL
-382 RIQQLQ
+382 RIPQLQ
-388 TAADNIKQNIK
+388 THIENIKQDLK

-412 DALNN
+412 DALGS
-417 QISVLQGILDSG
+417 QIDALQIILGG
-429 SLSEPLY
+429 SDLSEPLY
-436 TLLSSLLDNAIGSLS
+436 SLLSSLLDNASGSLS
-451 AVKQSIRTLENIL
+451 AIKQNIRALEEIISDTNG
-464 SNINALLGT
+464 LLGT
-473 TDATLTDL
+473 ADSIL
-481 DDISDVL
+481 DNLDEINGVL
-488 ANYDGLPQDLI
+488 NDYDGLPQDLI
-499 GEGKDLTILADQ
+499 GEGKDLTVLADQ

-529 LDQLTET
+529 LDEITAT
-536 TNTAADKC
+536 TNSAADKC

-558 NDLLQSATDNLRAVR
+558 NELLQSATDNLRAVR
-573 DKSDASLQASLD
+573 DKSDASLQSSLD
-585 GLIDVLDRASS
+585 GLIDVLNRASS
-596 SNGSSSL
+596 SSSSSSL
-603 KSANDSIHGALND
+603 QDANDSIHGAIND
-616 AEKDLEEDTNVLNI
+616 AKKDLEEDTNVLNI

-639 TSSENPTP
+639 TSSQNPTP
-647 SSLQFILRTQE
+647 SSLQFILRTKE
-658 ISVPS
+658 ISAPS
-663 EKDTASTDTSD
+663 EKDVIQSDASD
-674 EEPGVLSRITSI
+674 EEQGVLSRITNI

-697 FASEN
+697 FTSEN

>member
-1 MMHNHKLRRLTAA
+1 MMNHKFRRLTAA
-14 VLTLLCVLPQ
+14 ALALLCVLPQ
-24 AAQAAVPTIQTD
+24 AAQAAAPTIQTD

-74 VYNMSTLDKPTLE
+74 VYNMSTLDEPTLT
-87 DGAVSWS
+87 DGEVSWTLS
-94 LTDDGLQR
+94 DDGLQR

-111 SASIQLPWNFDV
+111 STSIQLPWNFDV

-138 GANGLIEINIHAM
+138 GADGLIEMNIHAM

-183 GAQLQSMGTYKI
+183 GAQVQSIGTYKI

-201 PGEESTFTVRIGA
+201 PGEESTFTVRIGSN
-214 ESFESMGL
+214 SFESMGL

-235 VLSDMRDIKDR
+235 ILSDMRDIKDR

-287 QLAEDRST
+287 QLIADRGT
-295 IDPQVDT
+295 IDPQIDA

-320 LNSMKTTLTT
+320 LNSMKTTVTT
-330 LSATINSMLDT
+330 LGATINSMLGT
-341 VQTTTEDIHA
+341 VQSTTEDVNS

-356 KDLNGTLGNLDDLI
+356 KDLDATLSNLDDLVS
-370 TDLQDASGDDLL
+370 DLQDASGDDLL
-382 RIQQLQ
+382 HILQLQ
-388 TAADNIKQNIK
+388 SAVESIKRDVK
-399 TLQTHLGTLREKA
+399 TLQTHLGTLREKVET
-412 DALNN
+412 LNS
-417 QISVLQGILDSG
+417 QISALQSILENSG
-429 SLSEPLY
+429 LSEPLY
-436 TLLSSLLDNAIGSLS
+436 SLLSSLLNNASGSLS
-451 AVKQSIRTLENIL
+451 AIKQSIRALEDIL
-464 SNINALLGT
+464 SDANGLLGT
-473 TDATLTDL
+473 TDSILNNL
-481 DDISDVL
+481 DQINDVL
-488 ANYDGLPQDLI
+488 NDYDGLPQDLI
-499 GEGKDLTILADQ
+499 GEGKDLTVLADQ

-529 LDQLTET
+529 LDEITET
-536 TNTAADKC
+536 TNSAADKC

-552 KALTSA
+552 KTLTSA
-558 NDLLQSATDNLRAVR
+558 NELLQSATDNLRSVR
-573 DKSDASLQASLD
+573 EKSDASLQTSLD
-585 GLIDVLDRASS
+585 GLIDVLNRASS
-596 SNGSSSL
+596 SSCSSSL
-603 KSANDSIHGALND
+603 QNANDSIHGAIKD
-616 AEKDLEEDTNVLNI
+616 AKKDLEEDTNVLNI

-639 TSSENPTP
+639 TSSQNPTP
-647 SSLQFILRTQE
+647 SSLQFILRTKE
-658 ISVPS
+658 ISTPS
-663 EKDTASTDTSD
+663 EKDAVQSDTSD
-674 EEPGVLSRITSI
+674 EDQGVLSRIINI

-697 FASEN
+697 FTSEN

>member
-1 MMHNHKLRRLTAA
+1 MMNHKFRRLTAA
-14 VLTLLCVLPQ
+14 TLALLCVLPQ
-24 AAQAAVPTIQTD
+24 AAQAAAPTIQTD

-74 VYNMSTLDKPTLE
+74 VYNMSTLDEPTLSDRE
-87 DGAVSWS
+87 VSWA

-111 SASIQLPWNFDV
+111 STSIQLPWNFDV

-138 GANGLIEINIHAM
+138 GANGLVEMNIHAT

-183 GAQLQSMGTYKI
+183 GAQVQSIGTYKI

-201 PGEESTFTVRIGA
+201 PGEESTFTARIGSN
-214 ESFESMGL
+214 SFESMGL
-222 VLFMAPATLSSLD
+222 ILFMAPATLSSLD
-235 VLSDMRDIKDR
+235 ILSDMRDIKDR

-260 MLDSMQSM
+260 MLESMQSM

-287 QLAEDRST
+287 QLIADRGT
-295 IDPQVDT
+295 IDPQVDA

-320 LNSMKTTLTT
+320 LNSMKTTVTT
-330 LSATINSMLDT
+330 LGATINSMLGT
-341 VQTTTEDIHA
+341 VQSTTEDVNS

-356 KDLNGTLGNLDDLI
+356 KDLDTTLSNLDDFVN
-370 TDLQDASGDDLL
+370 DLQDASGDDLL
-382 RIQQLQ
+382 HILQLQ
-388 TAADNIKQNIK
+388 TAVENIKQDVK
-399 TLQTHLGTLREKA
+399 TLQTHLGTLREKVES
-412 DALNN
+412 LNS
-417 QISVLQGILDSG
+417 QISALQIILDGSG
-429 SLSEPLY
+429 LSEPVY
-436 TLLSSLLDNAIGSLS
+436 SLLSSLLDNASGSLS
-451 AVKQSIRTLENIL
+451 AIKQSIRTLEDIL
-464 SNINALLGT
+464 SDTSGLLGT
-473 TDATLTDL
+473 ADSIL
-481 DDISDVL
+481 DNLDEINDILND
-488 ANYDGLPQDLI
+488 YDGLPQDLI
-499 GEGKDLTILADQ
+499 GEGKELTVLADQ

-529 LDQLTET
+529 LDEITKT
-536 TNTAADKC
+536 TNSAADKC

-552 KALTSA
+552 KTLTSA
-558 NDLLQSATDNLRAVR
+558 NDLLQSATDTLRSVR
-573 DKSDASLQASLD
+573 DKSDASLQSSLD

-596 SNGSSSL
+596 SSSSSSL
-603 KSANDSIHGALND
+603 QNANDSIHGAIND
-616 AEKDLEEDTNVLNI
+616 AKKDLEEDTNVLNI

-639 TSSENPTP
+639 TSSQNPTP
-647 SSLQFILRTQE
+647 SSLQFILRTKE
-658 ISVPS
+658 ISAPS
-663 EKDTASTDTSD
+663 EKDAIQPEASD
-674 EEPGVLSRITSI
+674 EDQGVLSRITNI

-697 FASEN
+697 FTSEN
-702 A
+702 T

>member
-1 MMHNHKLRRLTAA
+1 MMNHKFRRLTAA
-14 VLTLLCVLPQ
+14 ALALLCVLPQ
-24 AAQAAVPTIQTD
+24 AAQAAAPTIQTD

-74 VYNMSTLDKPTLE
+74 VYNMSTLDEPTLS
-87 DGAVSWS
+87 DGEVSWA
-94 LTDDGLQR
+94 LADDGLQR

-111 SASIQLPWNFDV
+111 SNTIQLPWNFDV

-138 GANGLIEINIHAM
+138 GANGLIEMNIHAM

-183 GAQLQSMGTYKI
+183 GAQVQSIGTYKI

-201 PGEESTFTVRIGA
+201 PGEESTFTVRIGSN
-214 ESFESMGL
+214 SFESMGL
-222 VLFMAPATLSSLD
+222 ILFMAPATLSSLD
-235 VLSDMRDIKDR
+235 ILSDMRDIKDR

-268 QSGLGALS
+268 KSGLGALS
-276 SGISGINAVRK
+276 SGISGINSVRK
-287 QLAEDRST
+287 QLIADRGT
-295 IDPQVDT
+295 IDPQIDA

-308 TLAGKTD
+308 TLAGQTD

-341 VQTTTEDIHA
+341 VQSTTEDING

-356 KDLNGTLGNLDDLI
+356 KDLDTTLGNLDDFVS
-370 TDLQDASGDDLL
+370 DLQNASGDDLL
-382 RIQQLQ
+382 RIRQLQ
-388 TAADNIKQNIK
+388 TDLENLKQDTK
-399 TLQTHLGTLREKA
+399 TLQTHLSTLREKA
-412 DALNN
+412 DALSS
-417 QISVLQGILDSG
+417 QISALQVILDG
-429 SLSEPLY
+429 SELSEPLY
-436 TLLSSLLDNAIGSLS
+436 SLLSSLLSSASGSLS
-451 AVKQSIRTLENIL
+451 AIKQSIRALEDIL
-464 SNINALLGT
+464 TDTNGLLGT
-473 TDATLTDL
+473 ADSTLNGL
-481 DDISDVL
+481 DQITNVL
-488 ANYDGLPQDLI
+488 DNYDGIPQDLI
-499 GEGKDLTILADQ
+499 GEGKDLTVLADQ

-529 LDQLTET
+529 LDQITET

-544 SDLMVTLT
+544 SDLMVALT
-552 KALTSA
+552 KTLTSA
-558 NDLLQSATDNLRAVR
+558 NDLLQSATDNLRAIR
-573 DKSDASLQASLD
+573 DKSDASLQTSLD
-585 GLIDVLDRASS
+585 GLIDVLNRASS
-596 SNGSSSL
+596 SSSSSDL
-603 KSANDSIHGALND
+603 QNANDSIHSAIND

-630 DAEAALQSV
+630 DAEAELQSV
-639 TSSENPTP
+639 TSSQNPTP

-658 ISVPS
+658 ISTPS
-663 EKDTASTDTSD
+663 DSDTASSD
-674 EEPGVLSRITSI
+674 ESDDDQGVLSRIANI

-697 FASEN
+697 FTSEN
-702 A
+702 T